1 MTNLST
7 TFAGLSLHNPV
18 IAGSCGLTDSVKGL
32 QLLEKNGAAAV
43 VLKSLFEEEIVSEMK
58 SAVGR
63 MNADREL
70 FPETTEY
77 YDDLDENLKIGTD
90 KYLQLVMDARKELTI
105 PVIASVN
112 CLTPGQ
118 WTYFPAELEKAGAS
132 ALELN
137 IFLLPTNL
145 ALTSEQQENMYFE
158 IVDAVRKTIKIPLI
172 LKLPQY
178 FSSLGN
184 VIMRLSEKVDG
195 MVLFNRYFN
204 PDFDIS
210 TREISSGGVLSSPS
224 DLFNSLR
231 WIAIMSGRT
240 KCPLAASSGVHDHEA
255 LIKQLLAGAKAVEAV
270 STIYRHGPEQIG
282 RMLDGLETWMKE
294 NHFTS
299 LNDFTGSMSQQT
311 SQNPAAYERVQFMK
325 YFRGYQY

>member
-1 MTNLST
+1 MINLST

-32 QLLEKNGAAAV
+32 QLLEKNGAGAV

-58 SAVGR
+58 SAIGR
-63 MNADREL
+63 MSANREL
-70 FPETTEY
+70 FPETTDY
-77 YDDLDENLKIGTD
+77 YDDLDENMKIGTD
-90 KYLQLVMDARKELTI
+90 KYLQLVSEARKELAI
-105 PVIASVN
+105 PVIASIN

-137 IFLLPTNL
+137 IYLLPTNL
-145 ALTSEQQENMYFE
+145 ALTSEQQEAKYFE
-158 IVDAVRKTIKIPLI
+158 IVEAVKKTINIPLI

-195 MVLFNRYFN
+195 LVLFNRYFN

-210 TREISSGGVLSSPS
+210 TQEISSGGVLSNPS
-224 DLFNSLR
+224 DFYNSLR
-231 WIAIMSGRT
+231 WIAIMSGRA
-240 KCPLAASSGVHDHEA
+240 KCHLAATTGIHDHEA
-255 LIKQLLAGAKAVEAV
+255 LIKQLLAGARAVEVV

-282 RMLDGLETWMKE
+282 RMLDGLEGWMSDTHY
-294 NHFTS
+294 NS
-299 LNDFTGSMSQQT
+299 LDDFRGNMSQQVT
-311 SQNPAAYERVQFMK
+311 QNPAIYERVQFMK